1 MQSACGCDFLSRAT
15 GGKIAPHKIGAHG
28 PSMRIQSVGSCRLSL
43 HCSRID
49 LTLMGE
55 EFAMRIYLPVILL
68 VLVLSSLPVAAQQIR
83 GDYLETRSADVYTG
97 QCFANGEVNLV
108 GNEAI
113 LAWHVQSG
121 SWDGVPLQGLTVAAA
136 VRANGTLG
144 DPYESPYPAKAV
156 LLVDDQA
163 TEQQRA
169 ALVNFA
175 HLMGGELLK
184 NVQQVISTQM
194 ELVVNAEHHGSAM
207 LRAGR
212 FATVQ
217 TRSIGGQDH
226 LCGNEETFYPPLTE
240 LAHSMPA
247 VALTDMYSGP
257 GLGVSWDLHGKRSAF
272 VGTFDR
278 E

>member
-1 MQSACGCDFLSRAT
+1 MRNCLIVLGVFLA
-15 GGKIAPHKIGAHG
+15 
-28 PSMRIQSVGSCRLSL
+28 LSTCL
-43 HCSRID
+43 
-49 LTLMGE
+49 
-55 EFAMRIYLPVILL
+55 F
-68 VLVLSSLPVAAQQIR
+68 AQQIR

-121 SWDGVPLQGLTVAAA
+121 SWDGVPLEGLTVAAA

-144 DPYESPYPAKAV
+144 DPYEDPYPAKSV

-163 TEQQRA
+163 NPQQRA
-169 ALVNFA
+169 ALLNFA
-175 HLMGGELLK
+175 KHMGGDLLTD
-184 NVQQVISTQM
+184 VEQVVPVPM
-194 ELVVNAEHHGSAM
+194 ELVVNHEQHGVAM
-207 LRAGR
+207 LRAGQ

-217 TRSIGGQDH
+217 TRSIGEKDH
-226 LCGNEETFYPPLTE
+226 LCGNEVTFYPPLTQ

-247 VALTDMYSGP
+247 VALTDSYSGP

-272 VGTFDR
+272 VGAFAR
-278 E
+278 

>member
-1 MQSACGCDFLSRAT
+1 
-15 GGKIAPHKIGAHG
+15 
-28 PSMRIQSVGSCRLSL
+28 MRFVLCL
-43 HCSRID
+43 
-49 LTLMGE
+49 
-55 EFAMRIYLPVILL
+55 AILL
-68 VLVLSSLPVAAQQIR
+68 MVVLPSLAAAQEIR

-113 LAWHVQSG
+113 LAWHIQSG
-121 SWDGVPLQGLTVAAA
+121 SWNGVPLQGLTVAAA

-144 DPYESPYPAKAV
+144 DPYESPYPARAV

-163 TEQQRA
+163 NPQQQA
-169 ALVNFA
+169 ALANFA
-175 HLMGGELLK
+175 QNIGGELL
-184 NVQQVISTQM
+184 NNIAQIIPTQM
-194 ELVVNAEHHGSAM
+194 ELVINAENHGAAM

-226 LCGNEETFYPPLTE
+226 LCGNEVTFYPPLTS

-247 VALTDMYSGP
+247 VALTDSYSGP
-257 GLGVSWDLHGKRSAF
+257 GLGVAWDFHGKRSAF
-272 VGTFDR
+272 VGTFAR
-278 E
+278 

>member
-1 MQSACGCDFLSRAT
+1 
-15 GGKIAPHKIGAHG
+15 
-28 PSMRIQSVGSCRLSL
+28 MRFHFS
-43 HCSRID
+43 
-49 LTLMGE
+49 
-55 EFAMRIYLPVILL
+55 
-68 VLVLSSLPVAAQQIR
+68 VLVCLLASLCISLSAQEIR

-121 SWDGVPLQGLTVAAA
+121 NWDGVSLQGLTVAAA

-163 TEQQRA
+163 NAQQRT
-169 ALVNFA
+169 ALVSFA
-175 HLMGGELLK
+175 AHMGGELLK
-184 NVQQVISTQM
+184 NVEQVIPVQM
-194 ELVVNAEHHGSAM
+194 ELVVNAEHHGAAM
-207 LRAGR
+207 LRAGQ

-217 TRSIGGQDH
+217 TRSIGSQDH
-226 LCGNEETFYPPLTE
+226 LCGNEVTFYPPLTQ

-247 VALTDMYSGP
+247 VALTDTYDGP
-257 GLGVSWDLHGKRSAF
+257 GLGVSWDYHGKRSAF
-272 VGTFDR
+272 VGTFAR
-278 E
+278 